1 MLLIHLLSN
10 HFLRRSMSRLSR
22 IGAAYAAVGAV
33 SCGTSP
39 GTPLTRICH

>member
-22 IGAAYAAVGAV
+22 IGAAYAAVCAV
-33 SCGTSP
+33 SWGTSP